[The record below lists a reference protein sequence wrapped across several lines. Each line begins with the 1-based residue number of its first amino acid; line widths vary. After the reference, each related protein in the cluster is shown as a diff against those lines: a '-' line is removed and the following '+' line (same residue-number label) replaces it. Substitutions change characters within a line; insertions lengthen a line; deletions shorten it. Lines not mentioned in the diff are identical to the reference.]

1 MNSLLA
7 PITGGVQFI
16 LPEVTLIATVC
27 VILFAAPFLVSEQGT
42 AAPGLRHRWGWLA
55 LIGWGVAAAFW
66 WNSPI
71 RPETSGPFLLDDM
84 AWSVRGLTLI
94 IGALLSLIQWNQ
106 ADDSRAAEC
115 QACLL
120 AIGAGVNFTA
130 SSNDLVLMFLG
141 LELISIPTYLFLIMP
156 RRDAP
161 AQEATL
167 KYFLLS
173 VFSSALVLFG
183 MSYLYGM
190 TGTTRLEG
198 IYDALRR
205 SDINTLPMPLVIA
218 EVMIIAGLGFRI
230 TAVPFHFYAPDVF
243 QGCQVSGAALLSVI
257 PKIAGFTALARLLI
271 VPLRIGDAGGGGG
284 LDTGWLIVPATEPLL
299 WWLAVLTMFT
309 GNLLALVQTDIR
321 RMLAF
326 SSVSHAGYMLV
337 GLTVGYHTTASP
349 NGLEAL
355 GFYLAVYSVMT
366 LGAFA
371 ALAAAGRPDR
381 KIETIDDLAGLARVQ
396 PGVALML
403 AVCLFSLTGL
413 PPTAGFLAKL
423 ELFLA
428 AWGQG
433 TESGRWLAKLLA
445 VNAAIGAG
453 YYLRLIAAIVLRDPV
468 RTEAEP
474 PEPPALLALSICSAA
489 VCVLFFMPG
498 WLWDVVQ
505 RL

>member
-1 MNSLLA
+1 MIATLE
-7 PITGGVQFI
+7 PILNGLQLI
-16 LPEVTLIATVC
+16 LPEAALLAAVC
-27 VILFAAPFLVSEQGT
+27 VILFSAPFLVTEQGT
-42 AAPGLRHRWGWLA
+42 AAAGLRHRWAWLA
-55 LIGWGVAAAFW
+55 LIGWGVAAALW
-66 WNSPI
+66 WQSPARI
-71 RPETSGPFLLDDM
+71 VAAGPFVLDDL
-84 AWSVRGLTLI
+84 AWEVRGLSLLV
-94 IGALLSLIQWNQ
+94 GALLTLIQWNQ
-106 ADDSRAAEC
+106 ADDARAAEC

-120 AIGAGVNFTA
+120 AIVAGVNLTA
-130 SSNDLVLMFLG
+130 AANDLVILFLG
-141 LELISIPTYLFLIMP
+141 LELVSIPTYLFLIMP

-173 VFSSALVLFG
+173 IFSSAITLFG
-183 MSYLYGM
+183 ISYLYGM
-190 TGTTRLEG
+190 TGTTSLTG
-198 IYDALRR
+198 IYDAAQRADL
-205 SDINTLPMPLVIA
+205 NHLPLPLAIA
-218 EVMIIAGLGFRI
+218 GVMIIAGLGFRI

-257 PKIAGFTALARLLI
+257 PKIAGFTALVRLLI
-271 VPLRIGDAGGGGG
+271 VPMRLTGIES
-284 LDTGWLIVPATEPLL
+284 GWLIVPATEPLL
-299 WWLAVLTMFT
+299 WWLAVVTMFA
-309 GNLLALVQTDIR
+309 GNLLALVQTDVR
-321 RMLAF
+321 RMLAY

-381 KIETIDDLAGLARVQ
+381 KLETIDDLAGLARTR
-396 PGVALML
+396 PGVAIML

-423 ELFLA
+423 NLFLA
-428 AWGQG
+428 AWGQDS
-433 TESGRWLAKLLA
+433 ESGQWLAGLLA

-453 YYLRLIAAIVLRDPV
+453 YYLRLIAAITFRDPI
-468 RTEAEP
+468 RAESEP
-474 PEPPALLALSICSAA
+474 AEPPALLALTLCTAA
-489 VCVLFFMPG
+489 VSVLFFAPG
-498 WLWDVVQ
+498 WLWQAVQ